1 MRKFVKV
8 MLVSALVL
16 FVGVP
21 VAFLCFV
28 LVMAALGVTLGIAG
42 AIVGM
47 LFAVLK
53 IALMIIL
60 PIALIWWVVKRLMA
74 PERTY

>member
-1 MRKFVKV
+1 MRKLVKFV
-8 MLVSALVL
+8 LVSALVL

-21 VAFLCFV
+21 VAFLVFV
-28 LVMAALGVTLGIAG
+28 LGMAALGVTLGIAG
-42 AIVGM
+42 AIVGLM
-47 LFAVLK
+47 FAALK

-60 PIALIWWVVKRLMA
+60 PILLVWWVAKRLMA

>member
-1 MRKFVKV
+1 MRKFIKFVLLSV
-8 MLVSALVL
+8 LVL
-16 FVGVP
+16 CVGVP
-21 VAFLCFV
+21 VAFLVFV
-28 LVMAALGVTLGIAG
+28 LGMAALGVTLGIAG

-47 LFAVLK
+47 MFAVLK

-60 PIALIWWVVKRLMA
+60 PIALIWWVARRLMA

>member
-8 MLVSALVL
+8 LLVSALVL

-60 PIALIWWVVKRLMA
+60 PIALVWWVVKRLMA

>member
-1 MRKFVKV
+1 MRKFIKFV
-8 MLVSALVL
+8 LVSALVL

-21 VAFLCFV
+21 AAFLVFV
-28 LVMAALGVTLGIAG
+28 LGMAALGVTLGIAG
-42 AIVGM
+42 AIVGLM
-47 LFAVLK
+47 FAALK

-60 PIALIWWVVKRLMA
+60 PIALIWWVARRLMA

>member
-1 MRKFVKV
+1 MRKLLKFLV
-8 MLVSALVL
+8 VSALIL

-21 VAFLCFV
+21 AAFLLFV
-28 LVMAALGVTLGIAG
+28 FGMAALGVTLGIAG
-42 AIVGM
+42 AIIGLM
-47 LFAVLK
+47 FAALK

-60 PIALIWWVVKRLMA
+60 PIALIWWVAKRLMA

>member
-1 MRKFVKV
+1 MRKFIKFV
-8 MLVSALVL
+8 LLSALVL
-16 FVGVP
+16 CVGVP
-21 VAFLCFV
+21 VAFLVFV
-28 LVMAALGVTLGIAG
+28 LGMAALGVTLGIAG

-47 LFAVLK
+47 MFAVLK

-60 PIALIWWVVKRLMA
+60 PIALIWWVARRLMA

>member
-8 MLVSALVL
+8 LLISALVL

-28 LVMAALGVTLGIAG
+28 LAMAALGVTLGIAG
-42 AIVGM
+42 AIIGM

-60 PIALIWWVVKRLMA
+60 PIALVWWVAKRLMA

>member
-8 MLVSALVL
+8 LLISALVL